1 MPALG
6 YPLRRSTRYAFVVTD
21 SARARDGGSI
31 SRAPALD
38 ALLSS
43 EEASGALE
51 AARIALS
58 NAVDEIEG
66 AGIARDVIV
75 HLTVFTTNDPLRDA
89 SRIRDWVRSS
99 YPTPTVDAAS
109 VVSAGPSGSVD
120 VFEGRYGPSPDFQAG
135 SFPFGVYGEGGALSF
150 GTDGVPIV
158 ERELT
163 LRFALAVPNATA
175 CPEPADGYPI
185 VLYAHGT
192 GGDYRSMLGGAHE
205 AENLG
210 ARCIAT
216 MGIDQVFHGDRLEQG
231 SPDLLFFNVLN
242 PVAGRANATQ
252 SAIDLVQQA
261 RLFTETRMTIP
272 ASVSGRGADIT
283 FDATKLGF
291 VGHSQGGINGP
302 IFLAIDDQARGGM
315 LSGSA
320 SMLTI
325 TLLEKT
331 APIDVPA
338 LIRTTFLG
346 LSDDEA
352 SELTVFH
359 PALSLAQT
367 IVDPADPIHYVGSI
381 AREPRAGFSA
391 KSLFMTEGVNPDGTG
406 DSYAPPHGIEV
417 QAVAAGL
424 PPELPLIH
432 DIAELSWG
440 DLAPVTIPSDGLSG
454 NLGAGQASGVLAQ
467 WRASDAEDGHFVIR
481 DIPAAMQQAT
491 AFVRNFMDEPNG
503 RVPAR

>member
-1 MPALG
+1 MRFRLALSFGVCLAGCDGSSAGAGGSPTGGEEPVSSIFVVPQLVESAGGSFFDQPWPSDLRREADGSVRFAGFPNPRERPILDTYVASMAGVLDGFSPVAAGYLRFTGPLDLASLPATPGDALDETSSLALLDIDPSSPEYGERKLVAWEFRGNAGVYAPANTLAFMPALG

-242 PVAGRANATQ
+242 PVAGRANAT
-252 SAIDLVQQA
+252 
-261 RLFTETRMTIP
+261 
-272 ASVSGRGADIT
+272 
-283 FDATKLGF
+283 
-291 VGHSQGGINGP
+291 
-302 IFLAIDDQARGGM
+302 
-315 LSGSA
+315 
-320 SMLTI
+320 
-325 TLLEKT
+325 
-331 APIDVPA
+331 
-338 LIRTTFLG
+338 
-346 LSDDEA
+346 
-352 SELTVFH
+352 
-359 PALSLAQT
+359 
-367 IVDPADPIHYVGSI
+367 
-381 AREPRAGFSA
+381 
-391 KSLFMTEGVNPDGTG
+391 
-406 DSYAPPHGIEV
+406 
-417 QAVAAGL
+417 
-424 PPELPLIH
+424 
-432 DIAELSWG
+432 
-440 DLAPVTIPSDGLSG
+440 
-454 NLGAGQASGVLAQ
+454 
-467 WRASDAEDGHFVIR
+467 
-481 DIPAAMQQAT
+481 
-491 AFVRNFMDEPNG
+491 
-503 RVPAR
+503 